1 MAGGRQDVKPRR
13 RPRRFDAVGVG
24 IGPFNLS
31 LAALL
36 GPTGFKARFFER
48 NVAFQWHPGLL
59 FPESTIQ
66 VSYLKDLVTLAD
78 PTSRFSFLAFLH
90 AKKRFYRFINT
101 AQARV
106 HRVEFNQYMQW
117 VASQL
122 DNVEFNAEVEA
133 VHLKEDHFEVR
144 LSDRTLSTKNLVLGT
159 GLVPNI
165 PTWARPYLGR
175 LLFHSI
181 DYLDHPLDVTGKVV
195 AVVGGGQSGAEV
207 VFHLLRDSERL
218 PKQLVWISSRGNFLP
233 LDESPFTNELFT
245 PAYSDYF
252 FGLSAEQRELLLSEQ
267 RLASDGVSEALL
279 QRIYNRL
286 YELEFL
292 AGRDDAPAGAG
303 QGPNRPA
310 RMMPGQEVVDLRAGD
325 QGCELM
331 LRSRW
336 GGSQAIRTDLVVLAT
351 GFGYEL
357 PEAMR
362 PLADRLSWDRDGFSV
377 RADFSIA
384 WEGPADLRIYAQD
397 AARHMRGVADP
408 NLSLMAW
415 RSAIIAN
422 SLLGR
427 TVYDVAG
434 ESSAFDFDDDR

>member
-1 MAGGRQDVKPRR
+1 MARGPQVTNNVQRTGP
-13 RPRRFDAVGVG
+13 FDAIGVGV
-24 IGPFNLS
+24 GPFNLS

-36 GPTGFKARFFER
+36 APTSLRARFFER
-48 NVAFQWHPGLL
+48 NAEFQWHPGLL

-78 PTSRFSFLAFLH
+78 PTSRYSFLSFLH

-101 AQARV
+101 GQARV
-106 HRVEFNQYMQW
+106 HRLEFNQYLQW
-117 VASQL
+117 VAGQL
-122 DNVEFNAEVEA
+122 DNVEFGAEVRRVTVEA
-133 VHLKEDHFEVR
+133 DHFSVQ
-144 LSDRTLSTKNLVLGT
+144 LSDRVLSTSNLVLGT

-165 PTWARPYLGR
+165 PQWARPYLGR
-175 LLFHSI
+175 ELFHSI
-181 DYLDHPLDVTGKVV
+181 DYLDHPLDVTGKLV

-207 VFHLLRDSERL
+207 VFHLLRDNERL
-218 PKQLVWISSRGNFLP
+218 PTQLMWISSRGNFLP

-252 FGLSAEQRELLLSEQ
+252 FGLSREQRDLLLGEQ

-279 QRIYNRL
+279 QRVYNRL

-292 AGRDDAPAGAG
+292 ERRDAGNGGG
-303 QGPNRPA
+303 QGTRRLA
-310 RMMPGQEVVDLRAGD
+310 RLMPGQDVVDLRPGGP
-325 QGCELM
+325 GCELV

-336 GGSQAIRTDLVVLAT
+336 GDAQTVRADVVVLAT
-351 GFGYEL
+351 GFAYDL
-357 PEAMR
+357 PGAMR
-362 PLADRLSWDRDGFSV
+362 PLADKLSWDRDGFPV
-377 RADFSIA
+377 RADFSVV
-384 WEGPADLRIYAQD
+384 WDGPANLRIYAQD

-427 TVYDVAG
+427 TAYDVAG
-434 ESSAFDFDDDR
+434 ESSALDFQEIP

>member
-1 MAGGRQDVKPRR
+1 MTTEETP
-13 RPRRFDAVGVG
+13 FDAIGVG

-36 GPTGFKARFFER
+36 APTSLHARFFER
-48 NVAFQWHPGLL
+48 NAEFQWHPGLL
-59 FPESTIQ
+59 FPEATIQ

-78 PTSRFSFLAFLH
+78 PTSRYSFLAFLH

-101 AQARV
+101 GQARV
-106 HRVEFNQYMQW
+106 HRLEFNQYLQW
-117 VASQL
+117 VAGQL
-122 DNVEFNAEVEA
+122 DNVEFGAEVRKVCLEA
-133 VHLKEDHFEVR
+133 DHFSVR
-144 LSDRTLSTKNLVLGT
+144 LPDRTLSTTNLVLGT

-165 PTWARPYLGR
+165 PLWARPYLGR
-175 LLFHSI
+175 ELFHSI
-181 DYLDHPLDVTGKVV
+181 DYLDHPFDVTGKLV

-207 VFHLLRDSERL
+207 VFHLLRDNERL
-218 PKQLVWISSRGNFLP
+218 PMQLMWISSRGNFLP

-252 FGLSAEQRELLLSEQ
+252 FGLSREQRDLLLGEQ

-286 YELEFL
+286 YELEFFER
-292 AGRDDAPAGAG
+292 RDVGNDGG
-303 QGPNRPA
+303 QGTNRLA
-310 RMMPGQEVVDLRAGD
+310 RLMPGQDVVDLRPGAP
-325 QGCELM
+325 GCELV

-336 GGSQAIRTDLVVLAT
+336 GDAQRVRADIVVLAT
-351 GFGYEL
+351 GFAYDL

-362 PLADRLSWDRDGFSV
+362 PLADRLSWDRDGFPV
-377 RADFSIA
+377 RADFSIV
-384 WEGPADLRIYAQD
+384 WDGPANLRIYAQD

-422 SLLGR
+422 SLLGK
-427 TVYDVAG
+427 TAYEVAG
-434 ESSAFDFDDDR
+434 ESSAIDFQEIP

>member
-1 MAGGRQDVKPRR
+1 MAQTGSQRGSSTRQAGP
-13 RPRRFDAVGVG
+13 FDAIGVG

-36 GPTGFKARFFER
+36 APTGFHARFFER
-48 NVAFQWHPGLL
+48 NAEFQWHPGLL

-78 PTSRFSFLAFLH
+78 PTSRYSFLAFLH

-101 AQARV
+101 GQARV
-106 HRVEFNQYMQW
+106 HRLEFNQYLQW
-117 VASQL
+117 VAGQL
-122 DNVEFNAEVEA
+122 DNVEFGAEVRMVRLES
-133 VHLKEDHFEVR
+133 DHFSVR
-144 LSDRTLSTKNLVLGT
+144 LSDRTLSTTNLVLGT

-165 PTWARPYLGR
+165 PPWAQPYLGR
-175 LLFHSI
+175 ELFHSI
-181 DYLDHPLDVTGKVV
+181 DYLDHPFDVTGKLV

-218 PKQLVWISSRGNFLP
+218 PMEIMWISSRGNFLP
-233 LDESPFTNELFT
+233 LDESAFTNELFT

-252 FGLSAEQRELLLSEQ
+252 FSLSPEQRDLLLGEQ
-267 RLASDGVSEALL
+267 RLASDGVSAALL

-286 YELEFL
+286 YELEFFERRDQASDGGGQSTNRL
-292 AGRDDAPAGAG
+292 ARL
-303 QGPNRPA
+303 
-310 RMMPGQEVVDLRAGD
+310 MPGQEVVDLRSGAP
-325 QGCELM
+325 GCELE

-336 GGSQAIRTDLVVLAT
+336 GDTQRVRADIVVLAT
-351 GFGYEL
+351 GFAYDL

-362 PLADRLSWDRDGFSV
+362 PLADRLTWDRDGFPV
-377 RADFSIA
+377 RADFSIV
-384 WEGPADLRIYAQD
+384 WDGPANLRIYAQD

-415 RSAIIAN
+415 RSAMIAN
-422 SLLGR
+422 SLLGK
-427 TVYDVAG
+427 TAYEVEG
-434 ESSAFDFDDDR
+434 ENSALDFQET

>member
-1 MAGGRQDVKPRR
+1 MARGPQAESNVQRAAP
-13 RPRRFDAVGVG
+13 FDAIGVG

-36 GPTGFKARFFER
+36 APTSFHARFFER
-48 NVAFQWHPGLL
+48 NAEFQWHPGLL
-59 FPESTIQ
+59 FSEATIQ

-78 PTSRFSFLAFLH
+78 PTSRYSFLAFLH

-101 AQARV
+101 GQARV
-106 HRVEFNQYMQW
+106 HRLEFNQYLQW
-117 VASQL
+117 VAGQL
-122 DNVEFNAEVEA
+122 DNVEFGAEVQMVCLEG
-133 VHLKEDHFEVR
+133 DHFSVR
-144 LSDRTLSTKNLVLGT
+144 LSDRTLSTTNLVLGT

-165 PTWARPYLGR
+165 PPWARPYLGR
-175 LLFHSI
+175 ELFHSI
-181 DYLDHPLDVTGKVV
+181 DYLDHPFDVTGKLV

-207 VFHLLRDSERL
+207 VFHLLRDNERL
-218 PKQLVWISSRGNFLP
+218 PMQLMWISSRGNFLP

-252 FGLSAEQRELLLSEQ
+252 FGLSREQRDLLLGEQ

-286 YELEFL
+286 YELEFFER
-292 AGRDDAPAGAG
+292 RDVGNGGG
-303 QGPNRPA
+303 QGTNRLA
-310 RMMPGQEVVDLRAGD
+310 RLMPGQDVVDLRPGAP
-325 QGCELM
+325 GCELV

-336 GGSQAIRTDLVVLAT
+336 GDAQRVRADIVVLAT
-351 GFGYEL
+351 GFAYDL

-362 PLADRLSWDRDGFSV
+362 PLADRLSWDRDGFPV
-377 RADFSIA
+377 RADFSIV
-384 WEGPADLRIYAQD
+384 WDGPANLRIYAQD

-415 RSAIIAN
+415 RSAMIAN
-422 SLLGR
+422 SLLGK
-427 TVYDVAG
+427 TAYEVEG
-434 ESSAFDFDDDR
+434 ESSALDFQDTP

>member
-1 MAGGRQDVKPRR
+1 MQRTGP
-13 RPRRFDAVGVG
+13 FDAIGVG

-36 GPTGFKARFFER
+36 APTSFHARFFER
-48 NVAFQWHPGLL
+48 NAEFQWHPGLL
-59 FPESTIQ
+59 FPEATVQ

-78 PTSRFSFLAFLH
+78 PTSRYSFLAFLH
-90 AKKRFYRFINT
+90 AQKRFYRFINT
-101 AQARV
+101 GQARV
-106 HRVEFNQYMQW
+106 HRQEFNQYLQW
-117 VASQL
+117 VAGQL
-122 DNVEFNAEVEA
+122 GNVEFGAEVRE
-133 VHLKEDHFEVR
+133 VCLEGDHFSVR
-144 LSDRTLSTKNLVLGT
+144 LSDRTLSTTNLVLGT

-165 PTWARPYLGR
+165 PPWARPYLGR
-175 LLFHSI
+175 ELFHSI
-181 DYLDHPLDVTGKVV
+181 DYLDHPFDVTGKVV

-207 VFHLLRDSERL
+207 VFHLLRDNERL
-218 PKQLVWISSRGNFLP
+218 PLQLMWISSRANFLP

-252 FGLSAEQRELLLSEQ
+252 FGLSREQRDLLLDEQ

-292 AGRDDAPAGAG
+292 ERRELGNGGG
-303 QGPNRPA
+303 QATNRLA
-310 RMMPGQEVVDLRAGD
+310 RLMPGQDVVDLRSGVP
-325 QGCELM
+325 GCELV

-336 GGSQAIRTDLVVLAT
+336 GQEHTVRADILVLAT
-351 GFGYEL
+351 GFAYDL

-362 PLADRLSWDRDGFSV
+362 PLADRLSWDRDGFPV
-377 RADFSIA
+377 RADFSIV
-384 WEGPADLRIYAQD
+384 WDGPANLRIYAQD
-397 AARHMRGVADP
+397 AARHVRGVADP

-422 SLLGR
+422 SLLGK
-427 TVYDVAG
+427 TAYEVEG
-434 ESSAFDFDDDR
+434 ESSAIDFEQTR

>member
-1 MAGGRQDVKPRR
+1 MARGPQAASNVQRVEPL
-13 RPRRFDAVGVG
+13 DAIGVG

-36 GPTGFKARFFER
+36 APTSFRARFFER
-48 NVAFQWHPGLL
+48 NAEFQWHPGLL

-78 PTSRFSFLAFLH
+78 PTSRYSFLAFLH

-101 AQARV
+101 GQARV
-106 HRVEFNQYMQW
+106 HRLEFNQYLQW
-117 VASQL
+117 VAGQL
-122 DNVEFNAEVEA
+122 DNVEFGAEVRMVRLEA
-133 VHLKEDHFEVR
+133 DHFSVR
-144 LSDRTLSTKNLVLGT
+144 LSDRTLSTTNLVLGT
-159 GLVPNI
+159 GLVPHI
-165 PTWARPYLGR
+165 PPWARPYLGR
-175 LLFHSI
+175 ELFHSI
-181 DYLDHPLDVTGKVV
+181 DYLDHPFDVTGKLV

-218 PKQLVWISSRGNFLP
+218 PMQLMWISSRGNFLP
-233 LDESPFTNELFT
+233 LDESAFTNELFT

-252 FGLSAEQRELLLSEQ
+252 FGRSREQRDLLLGEQ

-286 YELEFL
+286 YELEFFERRDEAPDGGGQHTNRL
-292 AGRDDAPAGAG
+292 ARL
-303 QGPNRPA
+303 
-310 RMMPGQEVVDLRAGD
+310 MPGQEVVDLRPGAP
-325 QGCELM
+325 GCELV

-336 GGSQAIRTDLVVLAT
+336 GDTQSLRADIVVLAT
-351 GFGYEL
+351 GFAYEL

-362 PLADRLSWDRDGFSV
+362 PLADRLSWDRDGFPV
-377 RADFSIA
+377 RADFSIV
-384 WEGPADLRIYAQD
+384 WDGPANLRIYAQD

-415 RSAIIAN
+415 RSAMIAN
-422 SLLGR
+422 SLLGKAAYE
-427 TVYDVAG
+427 VEG
-434 ESSAFDFDDDR
+434 ESSALDFQQTP

>member
-1 MAGGRQDVKPRR
+1 MPRVG
-13 RPRRFDAVGVG
+13 PYDAIGVG

-36 GPTGFKARFFER
+36 APTGFHARFFER
-48 NVAFQWHPGLL
+48 NAEFQWHPGLL

-78 PTSRFSFLAFLH
+78 PTSRYSFLAFLH

-101 AQARV
+101 GQARV
-106 HRVEFNQYMQW
+106 HRLEFNQYLQW
-117 VASQL
+117 VAGQL
-122 DNVEFNAEVEA
+122 DNVEFGAEVRMVSLEA
-133 VHLKEDHFEVR
+133 DHFNVR
-144 LSDRTLSTKNLVLGT
+144 LPDRTLSTTNLVLGT
-159 GLVPNI
+159 GLVPNF
-165 PTWARPYLGR
+165 PPWARPYLGR
-175 LLFHSI
+175 ELFHSI
-181 DYLDHPLDVTGKVV
+181 DYLDHPVDVTGKLV

-207 VFHLLRDSERL
+207 VFHLLRDNERL
-218 PKQLVWISSRGNFLP
+218 PKQLLWISSRANFLP

-252 FGLSAEQRELLLSEQ
+252 FGLSRERRDRLLGEQ

-286 YELEFL
+286 YELEFFERRDMGDGGWQGADRL
-292 AGRDDAPAGAG
+292 ARL
-303 QGPNRPA
+303 
-310 RMMPGQEVVDLRAGD
+310 MPGQDVVDLRPGAP
-325 QGCELM
+325 GCELV

-336 GGSQAIRTDLVVLAT
+336 GEAQTARADIVVLAT
-351 GFGYEL
+351 GFTYVL

-362 PLADRLSWDRDGFSV
+362 PLADRLSWDQDGFPV
-377 RADFSIA
+377 RADYSIV
-384 WEGPADLRIYAQD
+384 WDGPANLRIYAQD

-422 SLLGR
+422 SLLGK
-427 TVYDVAG
+427 TAYEVTS
-434 ESSAFDFDDDR
+434 ENSALDFEEMP